1 MADNDACVDPKVLEE
16 IQGDYYPHITFY
28 TCTEAGVLTP
38 VDEKLKKIPIGATA
52 P

>member
-28 TCTEAGVLTP
+28 TCSEAGVLTP
-38 VDEKLKKIPIGATA
+38 VNQKLAKLPIGYTA